1 VLTLAFNNA
10 MRTFAVLGL
19 VLLLVGCAS
28 ERPYKGATL
37 IRYTNETFPPSSDVE
52 VFSHDV
58 DKPYTIIGE
67 LKMTFSPELSH
78 EEMVNRMK
86 GVSREIGA
94 DAIIGLEREEVEVEI
109 PRVFEEEEPIK
120 TKARHQPL
128 DVPRPEAREEKILL
142 RGLAVRYR

>member
-1 VLTLAFNNA
+1 VLTLFFNNA
-10 MRTFAVLGL
+10 MRTFSVLGL

-28 ERPYKGATL
+28 EHLYKGATF
-37 IRYTNETFPPSSDVE
+37 IRYTKETFPPTSDVE

-78 EEMVNRMK
+78 EKMVNRMK
-86 GVSREIGA
+86 GVLREIGA
-94 DAIIGLEREEVEVEI
+94 DAIIGLEKEEVEVEI
-109 PRVFEEEEPIK
+109 PGVFEEPIK
-120 TKARHQPL
+120 TKARHEPL
-128 DVPRPEAREEKILL
+128 DVSRPEAREEKILL

>member
-1 VLTLAFNNA
+1 MLTFAFNNA
-10 MRTFAVLGL
+10 MRTFSVLCL
-19 VLLLVGCAS
+19 VLLVGCAS
-28 ERPYKGATL
+28 KHLYEGATL
-37 IRYTNETFPPSSDVE
+37 VRYTKETFPPTSDVE

-67 LKMTFSPELSH
+67 LQMTFSPELSH
-78 EEMVNRMK
+78 EEMVKRMK
-86 GVSREIGA
+86 GVSPGIGA

-109 PRVFEEEEPIK
+109 PGVFAEPIK

-128 DVPRPEAREEKILL
+128 DVSRPEAREEKILL

>member
-1 VLTLAFNNA
+1 MLSFAFNIA
-10 MRTFAVLGL
+10 MRTFSVLCL
-19 VLLLVGCAS
+19 VLFLVGCAS
-28 ERPYKGATL
+28 EHLHEGATL
-37 IRYTNETFPPSSDVE
+37 VRYTKETFPPTSDVE

-78 EEMVNRMK
+78 EEMVNGIK
-86 GVSREIGA
+86 GVSRGIGA

-109 PRVFEEEEPIK
+109 PGVFSKPIK

-128 DVPRPEAREEKILL
+128 DVSRPEAREEKILL

>member
-1 VLTLAFNNA
+1 
-10 MRTFAVLGL
+10 MRTFFVLCL

-28 ERPYKGATL
+28 KQLYKGATL
-37 IRYTNETFPPSSDVE
+37 IRYTKETFPATSDVE
-52 VFSHDV
+52 VFPHDV

-67 LKMTFSPELSH
+67 LKMTFSLELSD

-86 GVSREIGA
+86 GVSRGIGA
-94 DAIIGLEREEVEVEI
+94 NAIIGLEREEVQVEI
-109 PRVFEEEEPIK
+109 PGVFDEPIR

-128 DVPRPEAREEKILL
+128 DVSRPEAREEKILL

>member
-1 VLTLAFNNA
+1 
-10 MRTFAVLGL
+10 MRTFSVLCL

-28 ERPYKGATL
+28 EQLYKGATL
-37 IRYTNETFPPSSDVE
+37 ISYTKETFPPTSDVE
-52 VFSHDV
+52 VFSNDG

-86 GVSREIGA
+86 GVSRGIGA
-94 DAIIGLEREEVEVEI
+94 NAIIGLEREEVQVEI
-109 PRVFEEEEPIK
+109 PGVFDEPIR

-128 DVPRPEAREEKILL
+128 DVSRPEAREEKILL